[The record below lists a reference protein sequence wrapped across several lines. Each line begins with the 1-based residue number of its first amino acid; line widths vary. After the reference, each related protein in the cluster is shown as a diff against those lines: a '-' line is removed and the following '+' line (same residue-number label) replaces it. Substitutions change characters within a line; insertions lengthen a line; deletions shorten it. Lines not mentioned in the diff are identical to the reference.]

1 MRFPEEKSIGGEDRS
16 PAFRHLTEEK
26 YSRTAEVTSEA
37 SRKSHESGVM
47 EA

>member
-1 MRFPEEKSIGGEDRS
+1 MEKTVKGREPQGP

-26 YSRTAEVTSEA
+26 YSRTAEVTNEV

-47 EA
+47 ED